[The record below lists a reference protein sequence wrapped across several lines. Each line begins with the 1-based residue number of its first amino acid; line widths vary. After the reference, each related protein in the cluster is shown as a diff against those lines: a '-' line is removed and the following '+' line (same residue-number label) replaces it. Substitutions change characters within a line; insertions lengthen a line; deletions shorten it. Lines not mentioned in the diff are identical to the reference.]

1 MIKRPVFS
9 SNRWYSQFSSLDKIL
24 VSSPSPPPLRSL
36 GRFQNR
42 VAHWIAFRQP
52 RWQPYGIWVYPP
64 IGEALE
70 EAGLW
75 PVEAYISQR

>member
-1 MIKRPVFS
+1 MRKRPVFS
-9 SNRWYSQFSSLDKIL
+9 SNRWYNQFSSLDQIL
-24 VSSPSPPPLRSL
+24 GSSPAPPLRSL
-36 GRFQNR
+36 GIFHNW
-42 VAHWIAFRQP
+42 VAHLIAVRQP